1 MNTPLIKP
9 PLKVTPISIPGLR
22 EVKNGT
28 LWHTITIPFGDYSG
42 TQTFFND
49 YNGGAGRDSNVRN
62 GSLYVGQQ
70 FVIKKISL
78 MPSLE
83 ALPNDVNALMSNS
96 HFSFDLPT
104 RRMYEGPAQTFY
116 KGTAKALDEIF
127 LGIKKLPKKTQQ
139 AILENLKIPSGMELD
154 DPGLTLMELQV
165 FRATLNTPAHIK
177 LKKPVKLTCL
187 LEGMSHTTLY

>member
-1 MNTPLIKP
+1 MNIPPIK
-9 PLKVTPISIPGLR
+9 VIPVSFTGLR
-22 EVKNGT
+22 EIKNGT

-49 YNGGAGRDSNVRN
+49 YNGDSNVRN
-62 GSLYVGQQ
+62 GSLCVGKQ
-70 FVIKKISL
+70 FIVKKISL

-104 RRMYEGPAQTFY
+104 RRIYEGPAQTFY
-116 KGTAKALDEIF
+116 KGTAKTLDEIF

-139 AILENLKIPSGMELD
+139 AILENLKVPSGMELD
-154 DPGLTLMELQV
+154 DPGLQLMELQC
-165 FRATLNTPAHIK
+165 FRATLNTSTQIK
-177 LKKPVKLTCL
+177 LKKLIKLTCL